1 MSNISAIHFCSSKT
15 QCLQLDLS
23 ILWECSLNPM
33 RKALRNITSEKS
45 NLIYGRKFSFRMVTL
60 YISPKSVFPTIL
72 KKIRYEAL
80 SLKQKK
86 KKSLSIV
93 GLKIPDPGK
102 TIYLALF
109 SFYSLRKKIFS
120 VEKMVNLSFI
130 PPETSPGISSWQLNL
145 NHDSEQRCVF
155 LEALL

>member
-1 MSNISAIHFCSSKT
+1 MLSKSHEKST
-15 QCLQLDLS
+15 EKYNFRKIKFD
-23 ILWECSLNPM
+23 LWEEIFIQDGNLVYFTKICFSN
-33 RKALRNITSEKS
+33 NFEKDKVRG
-45 NLIYGRKFSFRMVTL
+45 I
-60 YISPKSVFPTIL
+60 VF
-72 KKIRYEAL
+72 EA
-80 SLKQKK
+80 K

-93 GLKIPDPGK
+93 ILKIPDPGK

-120 VEKMVNLSFI
+120 VEKMVNLPFI

-155 LEALL
+155 LEALS

>member
-1 MSNISAIHFCSSKT
+1 
-15 QCLQLDLS
+15 
-23 ILWECSLNPM
+23 
-33 RKALRNITSEKS
+33 
-45 NLIYGRKFSFRMVTL
+45 MVTL

-80 SLKQKK
+80 SLKQKKK

-130 PPETSPGISSWQLNL
+130 PPETSPGISS
-145 NHDSEQRCVF
+145 
-155 LEALL
+155 

>member
-1 MSNISAIHFCSSKT
+1 
-15 QCLQLDLS
+15 
-23 ILWECSLNPM
+23 M

-72 KKIRYEAL
+72 KKIRYEAS
-80 SLKQKK
+80 SLKQK

-93 GLKIPDPGK
+93 ILKIPDPGK

-120 VEKMVNLSFI
+120 VEKMVNLPFI
-130 PPETSPGISSWQLNL
+130 PPETSPGISS
-145 NHDSEQRCVF
+145 
-155 LEALL
+155 